1 ELVAKSI
8 NIPFYKVFF
17 YVTLPM
23 SITSILEVAVYYFV
37 NSMVTVSA
45 LILYIPQTQ
54 TASIS
59 ILKLEEIG
67 YIGPSADYGSI
78 S

>member
-1 ELVAKSI
+1 
-8 NIPFYKVFF
+8 
-17 YVTLPM
+17 M

-45 LILYIPQTQ
+45 LIFLYIPQTQ

-67 YIGPSADYGSI
+67 YIGPSVLWQY
-78 S
+78 